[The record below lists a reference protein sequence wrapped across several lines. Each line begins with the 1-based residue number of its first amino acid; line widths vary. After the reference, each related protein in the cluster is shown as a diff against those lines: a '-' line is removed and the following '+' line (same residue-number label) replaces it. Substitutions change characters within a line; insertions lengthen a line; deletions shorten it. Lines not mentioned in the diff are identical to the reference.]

1 MKAEELTVAASG
13 YSVHGPERGG
23 WTWADSEFD
32 PRIPPDSADAFA
44 EAVILA
50 ICNASVTAGAGRRTF
65 ERCRVA
71 LRSGATARLGFRH
84 PAKADAIDT
93 IWRERHRLHREYQAS
108 ADKLAYLWTLPWIG
122 PVTRRSLARNLGLS
136 ADENDTR
143 SVA

>member
-1 MKAEELTVAASG
+1 MKAEEFTVAASG
-13 YSVHGPERGG
+13 WFAHGCDWGG
-23 WTWADSEFD
+23 WRWATTEFAPRTW
-32 PRIPPDSADAFA
+32 PGSADAFA

-50 ICNASVTAGAGRRTF
+50 ICHASVTAEAGRRTF

-84 PAKADAIDT
+84 PAKADAIDR

-108 ADKLAYLWTLPWIG
+108 ADKLAYLATLPWIG
-122 PVTRRSLARNLGLS
+122 PVTRRSLARNLGLP
-136 ADENDTR
+136 AGEDESR

>member
-1 MKAEELTVAASG
+1 MKAEEFTVAASE
-13 YSVHGPERGG
+13 YFVHGPDRGG
-23 WTWADSEFD
+23 WRWATTEFS
-32 PRIPPDSADAFA
+32 PRIWPDSADAFA
-44 EAVILA
+44 EAVILG

-93 IWRERHRLHREYQAS
+93 IWRERHRLHREYRAS
-108 ADKLAYLWTLPWIG
+108 ADKFAYLATLPWIG
-122 PVTRRSLARNLGLS
+122 PVTRRLLARDLGLP
-136 ADENDTR
+136 AGEGEAR